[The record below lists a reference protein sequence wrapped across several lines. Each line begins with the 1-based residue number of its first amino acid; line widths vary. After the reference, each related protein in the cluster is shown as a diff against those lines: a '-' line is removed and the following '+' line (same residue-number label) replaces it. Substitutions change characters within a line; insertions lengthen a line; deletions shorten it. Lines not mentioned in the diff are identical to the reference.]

1 MTTTKLHEAA
11 RANDTT
17 RIAAP
22 AEPAAEPGSSPGP

>member
-1 MTTTKLHEAA
+1 MTTPLNIAA

-22 AEPAAEPGSSPGP
+22 AEAAAEPDSSPGP

>member
-1 MTTTKLHEAA
+1 MTTPLNIAA

-22 AEPAAEPGSSPGP
+22 AEPDSSPGP